1 MFFIV
6 SILTISLINLD
17 KNVFP
22 ENILIPQE
30 KVKKLKNEEK
40 DMSEKDLKPWMKKF
54 EE

>member
-1 MFFIV
+1 M
-6 SILTISLINLD
+6 ILPLINLD

-40 DMSEKDLKPWMKKF
+40 NMSEKDLKPWMKRF